1 MTKSYIAVRETILRA
16 RGSVVRMVQDENGV
30 VSFEYL
36 IVAACI
42 IAAVGVAFGSSATTG
57 IGAALTT
64 GIGTITT
71 KLTTTLGA

>member
-1 MTKSYIAVRETILRA
+1 MTKSYIAAREAILRN

-42 IAAVGVAFGSSATTG
+42 IAAVGVAFGTSGTTG

-64 GIGTITT
+64 GIGTITASFT
-71 KLTTTLGA
+71 ATIGA

>member
-1 MTKSYIAVRETILRA
+1 MIKSYIALRETILRT

-42 IAAVGVAFGSSATTG
+42 IAAVGVAFGTTGATG

-64 GIGTITT
+64 GINTITT